1 MSKSEESVTAGYWPG
16 TRVSLL
22 KRLQET
28 KEGDPRREE
37 NWGEFVELYW
47 VPVRRFCLRRL
58 RRVDE
63 AEEVTVTVLERV
75 FLSLPRFSYD
85 PERGRFGG
93 WIGQITRNEIIR
105 YVHKKQRAGRFDG
118 GMEFAEIMSGTEEGV
133 WVDDFNENLIRIA
146 FERTRKEVSAEHWR
160 LFMAT
165 WKSDKKPGEV
175 ARELGVPASRVHKA
189 RFVVSAKLKSVIAKI
204 AEDIP
209 LPGDME

>member
-1 MSKSEESVTAGYWPG
+1 MSNPEESVPPGYWPG

-22 KRLQET
+22 DRLQKT
-28 KEGDPRREE
+28 GEGDPRRDE
-37 NWGEFVELYW
+37 NWVEFVELYW
-47 VPVRRFCLRRL
+47 APVRRFCLRRL
-58 RRVDE
+58 KRVDE
-63 AEEVTVTVLERV
+63 AEEVTAIVFERV
-75 FLSLPRFSYD
+75 FRSLGRFRYD

-105 YVHKKQRAGRFDG
+105 FVHKKQRAGRFDG
-118 GMEFAEIMSGTEEGV
+118 GMEFAEIMAGTEEGM
-133 WVDDFNENLIRIA
+133 WVDEFNEHLIQIA
-146 FERTRKEVSAEHWR
+146 FERTRKEVSPENWR

-175 ARELGVPASRVHKA
+175 AKELGVPSSRVHKA
-189 RFVVSAKLKSVIAKI
+189 RFVVSAKLRSVIKKI